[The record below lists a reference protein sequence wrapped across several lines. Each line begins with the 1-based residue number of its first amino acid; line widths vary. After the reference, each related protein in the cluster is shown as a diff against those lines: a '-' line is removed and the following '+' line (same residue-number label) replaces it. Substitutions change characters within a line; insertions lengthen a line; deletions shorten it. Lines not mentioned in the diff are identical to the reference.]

1 MSFYVWIDKGLLKVL
16 CSFTDQ
22 YGQPPN
28 SLIGTIK
35 KLQSGYIAGT
45 RVHLGLLSEFI
56 STSCVTKLSFVK
68 DFDESNQGLYMSYK
82 YNFKLWNEY
91 VF

>member
-82 YNFKLWNEY
+82 YNFKL
-91 VF
+91 